1 MTDVAALIADM
12 VRHGVSADIVGRVA
26 AALAER
32 EVVTVEVKDAAA
44 ERRREKDRNNKREQR
59 AAEKAAKEGTDDK
72 KSDDVGRHLRT
83 SDDGSPSNKES
94 PQTPKEINSLSKEN
108 PPKGGQK
115 KGSPD
120 DRAALAHV
128 WPADAWERWYGA
140 YPHKV
145 GKGAAETAFE
155 KIRRSG
161 KVPFEA
167 LMAGLEVYRRTKP
180 AHVDWCNPATWLNQK
195 RWEDA
200 PAVTAAK
207 SVETEAERRRR
218 MQAWV

>member
-1 MTDVAALIADM
+1 MAMLAELIKALAATGATVEQI
-12 VRHGVSADIVGRVA
+12 A
-26 AALAER
+26 AAVEAVENQQLAQEEAR
-32 EVVTVEVKDAAA
+32 LAAK
-44 ERRREKDRNNKREQR
+44 REKDAQRKRKSR
-59 AAEKAAKEGTDDK
+59 AKQEL
-72 KSDDVGRHLRT
+72 SRDVTVTPRDT
-83 SDDGSPSNKES
+83 CDTSPSDKES

-120 DRAALAHV
+120 DHAALAHV

-145 GKGAAETAFE
+145 GKGAAEAAFE

-200 PAVTAAK
+200 PATAAARP
-207 SVETEAERRRR
+207 VETEAERRAR
-218 MQAWV
+218 MQRWV